1 VPVLLEAEEIF
12 LGFDNSLLFSISVSF
27 ELRIL
32 FGFDAVFYKRRL
44 FSLRNRVIA
53 SIGI

>member
-1 VPVLLEAEEIF
+1 VPLLLEAEEVVF
-12 LGFDNSLLFSISVSF
+12 GLDNSLLFSISVNF

-32 FGFDAVFYKRRL
+32 FGFDVVFYKRRL
-44 FSLRNRVIA
+44 FSLRNKVIA